1 MTIGGLYVIDGTLWQ
16 LLSQRK
22 MCGSSRLQK
31 RAQPRLRCRTEGRNQ
46 LQLWTTRIAARRK
59 PFRLTTREQVKSSI
73 QKKCERDEPKKVRE
87 LHEVE
92 VKMYVNES
100 EMQSTP
106 GKKIWLKWVETR
118 KDPNRSAIRCRLC
131 AAEMNTAESRS
142 DTFAATPLLKFV
154 RLVLTWAASY
164 KPKQTNASMIIAV

>member
-1 MTIGGLYVIDGTLWQ
+1 MPTAKVREPLSSLPLPCVVQQDEMTIGGLYVIDGTLWQ

-92 VKMYVNES
+92 VKMYVIES

-118 KDPNRSAIRCRLC
+118 KDLNNSAIRCRLC

-142 DTFAATPLLKFV
+142 DTYLRQLHF
-154 RLVLTWAASY
+154 
-164 KPKQTNASMIIAV
+164 